1 MKANQMKVSLL
12 AIAVCLLLIMGCSSK
27 SSSSSSASPSAAG
40 TPSASVSAS
49 VSDGQAKQIASPSW
63 KTDTSACKVTW
74 FVAYDWYGKKFS
86 PETNEFDKWVLNE
99 TGCSIEFQTGD
110 TDKLNVL
117 ISTDSLP
124 DVVTFDANT
133 SQRTLLENSGK
144 LLPMN
149 KLINDYA
156 PDFVVPKS
164 MIDWYTAP
172 DGNWYAFTNFYYG
185 DDNVAANK
193 GFYETHNQNF
203 ARKDILDQIGMKA
216 DDMRTKE
223 GFIKALRTVKEQG
236 VTYAGQKML
245 PYAVL
250 MNDKAD
256 EQMALQFGA
265 SMETKDGKYQS
276 IYRAP
281 EYLEALEFY
290 NQLYNEGLLTDESF
304 TMKKDQMEQKVAS
317 GELFATTRWTNV
329 SISRGT
335 LYGTDP
341 NAQFL
346 YAGLMRGDNHDRVAV
361 LGQNNAGWAATMI
374 TKNAKQPDRII
385 QLLSFMSQNEFTL
398 NHEWGIGAYQLADGH
413 VVQDE
418 AMAKIKQEQPAE
430 WAAKYV
436 SDLSWMMDY
445 SVIQGTFP
453 EPKTVFDLDT
463 VARTRD
469 AQVEI
474 YDDKPF
480 AATAPIGGSEE
491 AAIQSR
497 VQEYVKQAL
506 GRIVTAG
513 STEECEKQYNAM
525 MTELDNLG
533 LQKLET
539 YQDTKFQENKQK
551 LGLTFAHPFN
561 R

>member
-1 MKANQMKVSLL
+1 MKAKRTKVSLL
-12 AIAVCLLLIMGCSSK
+12 VLAACLMLFTACSSK
-27 SSSSSSASPSAAG
+27 SSSPSSSPSDAVG
-40 TPSASVSAS
+40 TPSASAS
-49 VSDGQAKQIASPSW
+49 GGEPKKIASPSW
-63 KTDTSACKVTW
+63 KTDTSPCKITW

-86 PETNEFDKWVLNE
+86 PDTNEFDKWVLNE
-99 TGCSIEFQTGD
+99 TGCTIDFQTGD

-117 ISTDSLP
+117 ITTDSLP

-144 LLPMN
+144 LLPLN
-149 KLINDYA
+149 KLVQDYA

-172 DGNWYAFTNFYYG
+172 DGNWYAYTNFYYG

-223 GFIKALRTVKEQG
+223 GFIKALRAVKEKG
-236 VTYAGQKML
+236 ITYAGQKVI
-245 PYAVL
+245 PYAAL
-250 MNDKAD
+250 MNEKAD

-265 SMETKDGKYQS
+265 SMETKEGKYQS
-276 IYRAP
+276 IYRTP
-281 EYLEALEFY
+281 EYLEALKFF

-304 TMKKDQMEQKVAS
+304 TMKKDQIEQKVAS

-329 SISRGT
+329 SVARGT
-335 LYGTDP
+335 LLGTDP
-341 NAQFL
+341 NAQML
-346 YAGLMRGDNHDRVAV
+346 YAGLMKGDNHDRVAV

-374 TKNAKQPDRII
+374 TNKAAHPDRII
-385 QLLSFMSQNEFTL
+385 QLLAFMSQNEFTL
-398 NHEWGIGAYQLADGH
+398 NHEWGVGAYKMEDGH
-413 VVQDE
+413 VLQDE
-418 AMAKIKQEQPAE
+418 AMLRIKQEQPAE
-430 WAAKYV
+430 WAAKYG
-436 SDLSWMMDY
+436 SDISWMMDY
-445 SVIQGTFP
+445 SVVQGTFP
-453 EPKTVFDLDT
+453 KPKTVFDFDT

-469 AQVEI
+469 DKVEI
-474 YDDKPF
+474 YDDKAF

-497 VQEYVKQAL
+497 VQEYVKQAI
-506 GRIVTAG
+506 GRVVTAD
-513 STEECEKQYNAM
+513 SPEECEKQYNAM

-539 YQDTKFQENKQK
+539 YQDTKFQENKKK

>member
-1 MKANQMKVSLL
+1 LKTKHLNALVLVL
-12 AIAVCLLLIMGCSSK
+12 IACLVIISACSSTK
-27 SSSSSSASPSAAG
+27 PGSTSAPSSAAQTPAVSETGSG
-40 TPSASVSAS
+40 T
-49 VSDGQAKQIASPSW
+49 KQIASPSW
-63 KTDTSACKVTW
+63 KTDSSACKVTW

-86 PETNEFDKWVLNE
+86 PESNAFDKWVLDE
-99 TGCSIEFQTGD
+99 TGCTIEFQTGD

-133 SQRTLLENSGK
+133 SQRTLLENNGK
-144 LLPMN
+144 LLPLN
-149 KLINDYA
+149 KLVEQYA

-164 MIDWYTAP
+164 MVDWYTAP
-172 DGNWYAFTNFYYG
+172 DGNWYAYTNFYYG
-185 DDNVAANK
+185 DDNVEANK

-203 ARKDILDQIGMKA
+203 ARKDILEQIGLSA
-216 DDMRTKE
+216 SDMRTKE

-236 VTYAGQKML
+236 MKYEGMKVI

-276 IYRAP
+276 IYRTP
-281 EYLEALEFY
+281 EYLEGLKFY

-304 TMKKDQMEQKVAS
+304 TMKKDQIEQKVAS
-317 GELFATTRWTNV
+317 GELFATTRWTN
-329 SISRGT
+329 ISVAMNT
-335 LYGTDP
+335 LLAKDKD
-341 NAQFL
+341 AQFV
-346 YAGLMRGDNHDRVAV
+346 YAGLIKGDNHDRIAV

-374 TKNAKQPDRII
+374 TAKAAHPDRII
-385 QLLSFMSQNEFTL
+385 QLLSFFSQNEFTL
-398 NHEWGIGAYQLADGH
+398 NHEWGIDGYSIADGH

-418 AMAKIKQEQPAE
+418 AILKMRQEQPAE
-430 WAAKYV
+430 WNAKYG
-436 SDLSWMMDY
+436 SDMSWIMDY

-453 EPKTVFDLDT
+453 KPKTSVDFLSME
-463 VARTRD
+463 RTRD
-469 AQVEI
+469 DQIEI
-474 YDDKPF
+474 YDDKAF

-491 AAIQSR
+491 SSIESR
-497 VQEYVKQAL
+497 VKEYVKQAL

-513 STEECEKQYNAM
+513 SPEECEKQYNAM
-525 MTELDNLG
+525 MSELDNLG
-533 LQKLET
+533 LGKLES
-539 YQDTKFQENKQK
+539 YQDTKFQENKKK
-551 LGLTFAHPFN
+551 LGLAFAHPFN